1 MDGLERPGPEWQAAA
16 NVPESGTGATIPGG
30 SDNLLKK
37 GNIPCTV
44 VRYIL
49 VAKSGLC

>member
-1 MDGLERPGPEWQAAA
+1 MGSKSPRPEWQAAA
-16 NVPESGTGATIPGG
+16 NVPESDSGATIPGG